1 MFQIQKAPITKKAG
15 GHSKSSG
22 TERKSNYGSGTGT
35 AFADMSIHYQSGH
48 QPPVVQMIRK
58 RVKGVA
64 GTFTEEDI
72 YYDKSDGKYY
82 NDMRHETVDIVN
94 IYNREYQNYQ
104 RNFQHKDRTANTN
117 ILAKAKQGG
126 EDKYAGNIEPLVVPA
141 GEGNAA
147 GTNIVA
153 TADIFTVGQRITPPK
168 VVRLYAEG
176 NMKHAASLAQA
187 FDDTDQYRLFA
198 RLGTNS
204 TTEDANETI
213 SEALVKATEYDSL
226 GDLAGRYSEES
237 KESILNRCTEPK
249 RLEASFGG
257 YTGNMTWKNRNRNTQ
272 RPRRLYDI
280 IQATFFWI
288 PGATNGVNLNK
299 LKNFML
305 NKKEKLKPGGK
316 IRVVLTH
323 RNAGEEMYSSHN
335 SYRWVAEQLVED
347 NNLKAEF
354 VINKIQFSASNAQE
368 ENVGRPNEQPNE
380 QPNEPP
386 NEKTYAGKLSALGM
400 NAAGFAHTQTYGSSV
415 VQSGEDVMIEATKK

>member
-22 TERKSNYGSGTGT
+22 TERKSSYGSGTRT
-35 AFADMSIHYQSGH
+35 AFADMSIHYHSGH

-58 RVKGVA
+58 RVKGAA
-64 GTFTEEDI
+64 GAFTEEDI
-72 YYDKSDGKYY
+72 YYDKSDGWYY
-82 NDMRHETVDIVN
+82 KGMRNEAVGKVTIHNV
-94 IYNREYQNYQ
+94 EYQNYQ
-104 RNFQHKDRTANTN
+104 RSFKYKDRTANTN
-117 ILAKAKQGG
+117 ILARAKL
-126 EDKYAGNIEPLVVPA
+126 DTFYKYAGNLRDIKGNVA
-141 GEGNAA
+141 GKY
-147 GTNIVA
+147 IVA

-187 FDDTDQYRLFA
+187 FENPGKYRLFEG
-198 RLGTNS
+198 LGAD
-204 TTEDANETI
+204 TTIDNADNTTP
-213 SEALVKATEYDSL
+213 EALVKATEYDSL

-288 PGATNGVNLNK
+288 PGATNEVNLNK

-415 VQSGEDVMIEATKK
+415 VQSGEDVMIEATKM